1 MVEIQGT
8 LVSLDIFSEQFCC
21 DLTRC
26 HGLCCVEGDAGAP
39 VRLDEVAELETA
51 YETVKDELPAKA
63 QREVEKN
70 GVVYPDRDGELVTS
84 IINNKDCVFVRYDNI
99 STDGGKTRGPRCA
112 LCAIDSAYREG
123 RLRWQKPISCALY
136 PIRISSVGGVPA
148 LNYHRWEICR
158 PAVELG
164 RKLQLPL
171 YQFLKEPLIRRFGE
185 AWWDECHL
193 VYGELKKAGYIKGGS
208 PEQV

>member
-1 MVEIQGT
+1 MIEIQNT
-8 LVSLDIFSEQFCC
+8 LVSLDVFSTYFCC

-39 VRLDEVAELETA
+39 VQMDEVAELETA
-51 YETVKDELPAKA
+51 YETVKNELPEKA
-63 QREVEKN
+63 QREVEQN

-84 IINNKDCVFVRYDNI
+84 IINKKDCVFVRYDNI

-112 LCAIDSAYREG
+112 LCAIDSAFQEG

-136 PIRISSVGGVPA
+136 PIRISTVGGVPA
-148 LNYHRWEICR
+148 LNYHRWDICK
-158 PAVELG
+158 PALELG

-171 YQFLKEPLIRRFGE
+171 YQFLKGPLIRRFGE

-193 VYGELKKAGYIKGGS
+193 VYGELKKAGYIKS
-208 PEQV
+208 ESSE

>member
-39 VRLDEVAELETA
+39 VGMDEVAELETA
-51 YETVKDELPAKA
+51 SEVVMDELSPKA
-63 QREVEKN
+63 QKVIEEN

-84 IINNKDCVFVRYDNI
+84 IVNNKDCVFVRYSNI
-99 STDGGKTRGPRCA
+99 STDGGRTRGPRCA
-112 LCAIDSAYREG
+112 LCAINSAYREG

-136 PIRISSVGGVPA
+136 PIRISTVGGVPA
-148 LNYHRWEICR
+148 LNYHRWDICR

-171 YQFLKEPLIRRFGE
+171 YRFLKEPLIRRFGE
-185 AWWDECHL
+185 AWWNECDL
-193 VYGELKKAGYIKGGS
+193 TYRELKKAGYIR
-208 PEQV
+208 